1 MFLNAENKKV
11 FQIQRCMLPEPI
23 RVPSCGP
30 PELVKKYVAWVE
42 IKVMDLPNQRVNLRL
57 HATKIC
63 AALNI

>member
-1 MFLNAENKKV
+1 
-11 FQIQRCMLPEPI
+11 MLPKPI
-23 RVPSCGP
+23 HVTSCGP

-42 IKVMDLPNQRVNLRL
+42 IKVMNLPNQRVKLRL